1 MQWGVLSSGFTI
13 YYSPLLHASA
23 GFSLCLIDRSRIDTK
38 NEQMQTDSRSEIFLD
53 GAIAKKIIQNIFGEV
68 HGVLQRFGLEIMI
81 CKRKNEQASPAF
93 LQYSI

>member
-1 MQWGVLSSGFTI
+1 MSKCKPTRDQR
-13 YYSPLLHASA
+13 
-23 GFSLCLIDRSRIDTK
+23 FSLMGPS
-38 NEQMQTDSRSEIFLD
+38 Q
-53 GAIAKKIIQNIFGEV
+53 KKVSLIQNIFGEV